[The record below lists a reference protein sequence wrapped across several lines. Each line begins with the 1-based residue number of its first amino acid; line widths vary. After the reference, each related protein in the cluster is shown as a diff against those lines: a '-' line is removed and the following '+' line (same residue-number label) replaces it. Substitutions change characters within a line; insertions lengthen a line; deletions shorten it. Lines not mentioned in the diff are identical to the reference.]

1 MGDTPFFL
9 GRRPIVDARGELA
22 AYELLFRS
30 IHKNKATV
38 FDDIEASQKVIDYAL
53 TDLDIVSALA
63 GKPGFIS
70 VSQALL
76 MSDVIKMLPEQ
87 GIVLEIPET
96 VEFTPEVASRC
107 RELHQSGYTL
117 ALDHVVTL
125 TESQLAVLPFISV
138 VKIDVPAQ
146 YRDNLKALAQQS
158 RLYGAQLLADKID
171 TRLEYDFCRHVRFDL
186 YQGYFFARPV
196 ILPRRVVQS
205 SSLVLLKLMS
215 LISRDAELE
224 ELEDTLKHAPDL
236 TMRLLRTVNS
246 AALSR
251 PLKIDSVKDAILLL
265 GRATLSRLVQITMF
279 AQQSRRDA
287 RADPVTQ
294 LALIRGRLMETVAQL
309 LDWSSAADRA
319 FMVGMLSLVDT
330 LFGQELSEIITLLN
344 LEENVTQA
352 LLHRD
357 GKLGLLL
364 QLAEASE
371 LEDSGRVAVLADALG
386 LHDLDAFNRIQIDA
400 LRWASS
406 V

>member
-1 MGDTPFFL
+1 MDDTPFFL
-9 GRRPIVDARGELA
+9 GRRPIVDAKGDLA
-22 AYELLFRS
+22 AYELLFRA
-30 IHKNKATV
+30 IHKNRTTV
-38 FDDIEASQKVIDYAL
+38 FDDVGASRRVIDYAL
-53 TDLDIVSALA
+53 TDLDVMWALA
-63 GKPGFIS
+63 RKPGFIS
-70 VSQALL
+70 VSQVLL
-76 MSDVIKMLPEQ
+76 MSDVIRMLPQ
-87 GIVLEIPET
+87 DIVLEIPET
-96 VEFTPEVASRC
+96 VEFTPEVVARC
-107 RELHQSGYTL
+107 RELHQSGYRL

-125 TESQLAVLPFISV
+125 TEPQLAVLPFISI

-146 YRDNLKALAQQS
+146 YRDNLTALAQRS

-171 TRLEYDFCRHVRFDL
+171 TRLEYDFCRHVQFDL

-215 LISRDAELE
+215 LISRDAEIE

-236 TMRLLRTVNS
+236 TMRLLRTINS

-251 PLKIDSVKDAILLL
+251 PRRIDSVKDAILLL
-265 GRATLSRLVQITMF
+265 GRTTLNRLVQITMF

-287 RADPVTQ
+287 RADPLTQ
-294 LALIRGRLMETVAQL
+294 LALVRGRLMETVAQL
-309 LDWSSAADRA
+309 LGWSSAADRA

-330 LFGQELSEIITLLN
+330 LFGQELSEIITLLD
-344 LEENVTQA
+344 LEENDTQA
-352 LLHRD
+352 LLHRE

-364 QLAEASE
+364 QLVEASE
-371 LEDSGRVAVLADALG
+371 LEESGRVVMLADALG